1 MRWANK
7 QNWKK
12 VKKWN
17 ELATYGGFSLIF
29 LNSPTLYWRSYM
41 NWLYCPDGSDSYE
54 NFFGWF
60 FGGVKQISTDS
71 LFFVLCY
78 CTVFKNRM

>member
-1 MRWANK
+1 
-7 QNWKK
+7 
-12 VKKWN
+12 
-17 ELATYGGFSLIF
+17 
-29 LNSPTLYWRSYM
+29 M

-71 LFFVLCY
+71 LFFVIELCLRIE
-78 CTVFKNRM
+78 CSILLSQLWIMVDTPFDKS